1 MANKITVDKVKELL
15 ETNAYAPLKEAAEKW
30 LAVADEKYGDKFDE
44 LKEKA
49 APAVADL
56 KESVE
61 ELKESVGEI
70 KEKAAPAVAEFKE
83 KAAPVVEDL
92 KEKAT
97 PVVEDLKEK
106 AAPTVE
112 ELKTKAQPTIDKIND
127 SEFIAKLKESISTLS
142 ENIEFFGSKAGE
154 EAVGK
159 EAAEQIRKHAE
170 EMKAQGKEYCDCP
183 ACTKAREIL
192 KELGEDIG
200 E

>member
-30 LAVADEKYGDKFDE
+30 LATADEKYGDKFDD

-49 APAVADL
+49 APAVADF

-83 KAAPVVEDL
+83 KAAPVI
-92 KEKAT
+92 
-97 PVVEDLKEK
+97 EDLKEK

-112 ELKTKAQPTIDKIND
+112 ELKGKAQPTIDKIND
-127 SEFIAKLKESISTLS
+127 SEFIAKLKESISTFS
-142 ENIEFFGSKAGE
+142 ENIDFFGSKEGE
-154 EAVGK
+154 DLVGK

-170 EMKAQGKEYCDCP
+170 EMKAQGKTFCDCP

>member
-70 KEKAAPAVAEFKE
+70 KEKAAP
-83 KAAPVVEDL
+83 VVEDIR
-92 KEKAT
+92 EKVE
-97 PVVEDLKEK
+97 PVAQKIREGAEDCVDAVKQ
-106 AAPTVE
+106 AAKDVG
-112 ELKTKAQPTIDKIND
+112 DKLAGAVPGAEIKN
-127 SEFIAKLKESISTLS
+127 
-142 ENIEFFGSKAGE
+142 EFFDALQQ
-154 EAVGK
+154 EAVEMK
-159 EAAEQIRKHAE
+159 QAAGQKAE
-170 EMKAQGKEYCDCP
+170 EMQKMLEALM
-183 ACTKAREIL
+183 R
-192 KELGEDIG
+192 GEKQ
-200 E
+200 

>member
-30 LAVADEKYGDKFDE
+30 LATADEKYGDKFDE

-49 APAVADL
+49 APALDDL

-61 ELKESVGEI
+61 ELKDSVEEI
-70 KEKAAPAVAEFKE
+70 KDKAAPAVAEFKE
-83 KAAPVVEDL
+83 KAAPVVDELMD
-92 KEKAT
+92 KAA
-97 PVVEDLKEK
+97 PVIDDLKEK

-112 ELKTKAQPTIDKIND
+112 DLKSKAQPTIDKIND
-127 SEFIAKLKESISTLS
+127 NEFVAKLKESISTFT

-170 EMKAQGKEYCDCP
+170 EMKAQGKTYCDCP